1 LIFWGGAATACFVIA
16 AHQPAVFRSGVRG
29 LPPVASAA
37 VLHIGPQ
44 VRRLSLRPLPH
55 LHPPNLTISHYS
67 LFPIPIRSVFLYFC
81 RSKTHKTNTTQN
93 DLSYSFFNIG
103 DIPGNDRSY
112 VIFGMYRLLRN
123 QTTETPFRPGH
134 PRNRRKYRIPHGQI
148 FVLDTAY
155 KTFIRK
161 ISGQNKTLAKNHL
174 QPLQLLYF
182 NKSGELISYFINC
195 NAGGFPNLKWNRN
208 GMLDSFPPASQTTP
222 DALFSFHDLLKFIK
236 TPDGKKPNPKEFSH
250 ATYKTVVFWSVFMG
264 RQSKRLIHQAEENY
278 KLTNDKSAKLIF
290 VNTDDLFTETN

>member
-1 LIFWGGAATACFVIA
+1 MTFHTPSSTLAIFPVMIVLTLFSACTAFYGIK
-16 AHQPAVFRSGVRG
+16 QPKPLSGQAI
-29 LPPVASAA
+29 L
-37 VLHIGPQ
+37 
-44 VRRLSLRPLPH
+44 
-55 LHPPNLTISHYS
+55 
-67 LFPIPIRSVFLYFC
+67 
-81 RSKTHKTNTTQN
+81 
-93 DLSYSFFNIG
+93 
-103 DIPGNDRSY
+103 
-112 VIFGMYRLLRN
+112 
-123 QTTETPFRPGH
+123 ETAE
-134 PRNRRKYRIPHGQI
+134 KYRIPHGQI